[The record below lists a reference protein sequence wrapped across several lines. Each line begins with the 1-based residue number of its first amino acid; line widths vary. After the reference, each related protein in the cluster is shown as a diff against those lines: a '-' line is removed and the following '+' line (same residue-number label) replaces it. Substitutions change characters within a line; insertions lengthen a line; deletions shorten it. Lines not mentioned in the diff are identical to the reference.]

1 MLGLATALLLLLP
14 EVVMP
19 RPTELSSA
27 AAAGDTV
34 ELERLATRLGPMRL
48 VGMLEEPSRKQSR
61 LTLAALR
68 GLGLMGASHPDLG
81 VQILPSLVE
90 TLGRLGRARLLDD
103 KQLAAASD
111 ALHRTSAA
119 VGHYAAC
126 SDNDVLDCPPVL
138 SEAADRLLDLAS
150 DAGMP
155 MALREGALES
165 LAALP
170 PPAWQRLVP
179 RLLKLATLPAPTPK
193 PAPVPTRA
201 AMTVL
206 AALVPRDAG
215 EPLFQLVRS
224 AEPSLASD
232 AAGELCTVA
241 TPVKTKGRPAP
252 PLADDLATRI
262 RALAGPD
269 QPLAQRQRLVECL
282 RLLGTAS
289 DKALAAGIVSAAKK
303 GHK

>member
-34 ELERLATRLGPMRL
+34 ELERLATRLGPSRL
-48 VGMLEEPSRKQSR
+48 VSLLEEPARKQR
-61 LTLAALR
+61 VTLAALR

-81 VQILPSLVE
+81 VQILPSLIE
-90 TLGRLGRARLLDD
+90 TLGRLGRGRLLDD
-103 KQLAAASD
+103 KQLAAASE

-126 SDNDVLDCPPVL
+126 SENDVLDCPPVL
-138 SEAADRLLDLAS
+138 SEAADRLLALAS
-150 DAGMP
+150 DPAMP

-165 LAALP
+165 LAVLP
-170 PPAWQRLVP
+170 PLAWQRLVP
-179 RLLKLATLPAPTPK
+179 RLVKLATLPAPTASPT
-193 PAPVPTRA
+193 ATPTRA

-206 AALVPRDAG
+206 AALVPRDGG
-215 EPLFQLVRS
+215 EPLLQLVRS
-224 AEPSLASD
+224 AEPALASD

-241 TPVKTKGRPAP
+241 APVKTKGARPAP
-252 PLADDLATRI
+252 PLAEDLATRI
-262 RALAGPD
+262 RALAGPE

-289 DKALAAGIVSAAKK
+289 DKALATGIVSAAKK

>member
-34 ELERLATRLGPMRL
+34 ELERLATRLGPARL
-48 VGMLEEPSRKQSR
+48 VGMLEEPGARKQGR
-61 LTLAALR
+61 VTLAALR
-68 GLGLMGASHPDLG
+68 GLGLMGANHPDLG
-81 VQILPSLVE
+81 VQILPSLVD
-90 TLGRLGRARLLDD
+90 TLGRLGRARQLDD
-103 KQLAAASD
+103 KQLAVAID

-119 VGHYAAC
+119 VGHYAGC

-138 SEAADRLLDLAS
+138 SEAADHLLALAS
-150 DAGMP
+150 DGGMP
-155 MALREGALES
+155 MGLREGALES

-170 PPAWQRLVP
+170 PAAWTRLVP
-179 RLLKLATLPAPTPK
+179 RLLKLASQPQPA
-193 PAPVPTRA
+193 PTRA

-206 AALVPRDAG
+206 AALVPRDGG
-215 EPLFQLVRS
+215 EPLLQLVRS
-224 AEPSLASD
+224 ADPPLASD

-241 TPVKTKGRPAP
+241 APVKTKAPHPAP
-252 PLADDLATRI
+252 LLAEDLATRI
-262 RALAGPD
+262 RALAGPE

-282 RLLGTAS
+282 RLLGTPA
-289 DKALAAGIVSAAKK
+289 DKTLAQSIVSAAKK